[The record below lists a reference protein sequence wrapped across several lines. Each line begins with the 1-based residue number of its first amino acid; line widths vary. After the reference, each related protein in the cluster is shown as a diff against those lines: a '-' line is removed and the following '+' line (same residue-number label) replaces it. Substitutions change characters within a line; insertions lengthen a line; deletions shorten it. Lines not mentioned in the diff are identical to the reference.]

1 MRIREL
7 DFSILFIVF
16 LLMVLG
22 TLNLYSA
29 TLNQKENFFYRQ
41 IFWNFIGIA
50 LCFLF
55 AFYDYR
61 RLIKL
66 SNYLYV
72 ALIGLLVLTLIFGRG
87 SGGAKRWIVL
97 FGFSFQPSEFIKPVI
112 ILLYSRFLALR
123 GEITRLEEVVELGL
137 YSLFPALLIA
147 KQPDLGTA
155 GVMVFFFLV
164 YLFLS
169 SSHLKYFFVTML
181 ASIGSIPVLWEFL
194 KDYQKRRLLAFLD
207 PEYDPLGV
215 GYNLLQSKISLGSGG
230 VFGAGFLNG
239 LQHKLRFLPEH
250 HTDFIFCVWGE
261 EFGFLGASLLIFLY
275 ALLTWRVY
283 KIALLSK
290 DKEGFYITA
299 GVASLFFLHVFVNIA
314 MTVGLI
320 PVKGLP
326 LPFFSYGGS
335 ATLTFMI
342 CIGLVLSV
350 YRGRLLR
357 ES

>member
-1 MRIREL
+1 MV
-7 DFSILFIVF
+7 ILF
-16 LLMVLG
+16 LLMILG

-29 TLNQKENFFYRQ
+29 TLNQKEAFFYRQ
-41 IFWNFIGIA
+41 IFWNLIGFG
-50 LCFLF
+50 LCIIF
-55 AFYDYR
+55 AFYDYH

-66 SNYLYV
+66 SNLLYV
-72 ALIGLLVLTLIFGRG
+72 AFIGLLLLVLVFGKG
-87 SGGAKRWIVL
+87 AGGAKRWLVI
-97 FGFSFQPSEFIKPVI
+97 FGFSFQPSEFIKPVM
-112 ILLYSRFLALR
+112 ILLYSRILALKGGIER
-123 GEITRLEEVVELGL
+123 WGEVVELSL
-137 YSLFPALLIA
+137 YSLLPALLIA
-147 KQPDLGTA
+147 KQPDLGTS
-155 GVMVFFFLV
+155 GVMIFFFLV

-169 SSHLKYFFVTML
+169 SSHLRYFFVTML
-181 ASIGSIPVLWEFL
+181 ASIGSIPILWEFL

-230 VFGAGFLNG
+230 VLGAGFLNG

-261 EFGFLGASLLIFLY
+261 EFGFLGTSLLILLY
-275 ALLTWRVY
+275 TLLIWRIY

-290 DKEGFYITA
+290 DKEGFYIA
-299 GVASLFFLHVFVNIA
+299 SGVVSLFFLHIFVNIA
-314 MTVGLI
+314 MTIGLI

-335 ATLTFMI
+335 ATLSFMI

-350 YRGRLLR
+350 YRGRIIR